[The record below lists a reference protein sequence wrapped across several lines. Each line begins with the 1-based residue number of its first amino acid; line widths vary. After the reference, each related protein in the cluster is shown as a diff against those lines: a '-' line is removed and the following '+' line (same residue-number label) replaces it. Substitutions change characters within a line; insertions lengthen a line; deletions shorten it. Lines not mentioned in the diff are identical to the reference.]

1 MKEQF
6 LMWMMELAMG
16 KDFVARRLQPFVQGY
31 IDDFLKDSS
40 KGRFIWEISGAHATS
55 YESEGN
61 DALPGSVAIMFT
73 VAAVSE
79 QGKCSLALEYE
90 TQEVQI
96 PIEIPLSSFLSPL
109 PPLHLVIPVKGVTK
123 GIAEVGGRSL
133 TIAGGYEQESY

>member
-1 MKEQF
+1 MGVKVKVIKINPSVELDARVKLNKIDGNWNF
-6 LMWMMELAMG
+6 LLG
-16 KDFVARRLQPFVQGY
+16 D
-31 IDDFLKDSS
+31 I
-40 KGRFIWEISGAHATS
+40 ATS